1 MGRGERTASEMAD
14 EIRADA
20 GEGGAG
26 PSENGAS
33 AEPDG
38 AAWLLKQIEETFGH
52 ITEEEWAAMNI
63 PPDAAVQY
71 KHYLYGT
78 PKRPVPNLQSE

>member
-1 MGRGERTASEMAD
+1 MASEMAD
-14 EIRADA
+14 EIRTNA
-20 GEGGAG
+20 EGDGAE

-63 PPDAAVQY
+63 PPDAGVQY

-78 PKRPVPNLQSE
+78 PKKPIVNLQTE

>member
-1 MGRGERTASEMAD
+1 MAD
-14 EIRADA
+14 EIRTDMEE
-20 GEGGAG
+20 GEAQ

-63 PPDAAVQY
+63 PSDAAVQY

-78 PKRPVPNLQSE
+78 PKRPVPNLLTE